1 MDFSAIASR
10 LRLSG
15 SKTLIRKAK
24 ELRRLSDVQ
33 FDSSITGVV
42 RYLCLPFLH
51 DPSFLF
57 TFNKLVLFE
66 QGEVAKAI
74 ICLELAASRFDVVFD
89 RQAAIKMSGMSE
101 KAYMRSL
108 NSMQNGI
115 GFRPSLDVRQLGVQF
130 GCVRLIPFVQKGLS
144 LYKDRYVAAMPPSRR
159 STTDFNRPVFTAVAF
174 YLCAKRHKLKVDKL
188 RLIELCGT
196 SQSEFSTVS
205 TCMSDL
211 CFDVFAISKEKK
223 DTKPVKSH
231 RELFDALPRK
241 RRLDNHCDAPSHDS
255 SEHDLSFNQR
265 YKKIK
270 KQSYENLK
278 VSVISSNNS

>member
-1 MDFSAIASR
+1 MPSRHSSPPNHSHTLFLPSKSRSLSRSFSPCVAMDFSAIASR

-33 FDSSITGVV
+33 FDSSITGV
-42 RYLCLPFLH
+42 
-51 DPSFLF
+51 
-57 TFNKLVLFE
+57 
-66 QGEVAKAI
+66 GEVAKAI

-255 SEHDLSFNQR
+255 SEHDVGLAF
-265 YKKIK
+265 I
-270 KQSYENLK
+270 LT
-278 VSVISSNNS
+278 